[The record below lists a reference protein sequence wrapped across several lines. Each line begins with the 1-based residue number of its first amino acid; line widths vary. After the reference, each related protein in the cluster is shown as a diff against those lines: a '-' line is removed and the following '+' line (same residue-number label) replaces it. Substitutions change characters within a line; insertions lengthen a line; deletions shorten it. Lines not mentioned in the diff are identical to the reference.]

1 MSSDSF
7 ETNPSK
13 VENLS
18 LDSTLSMIEPVGKS
32 WSETPAFCDP
42 RYRENY
48 SQEITLE
55 QICFVKAL
63 KDSSCIRQSPDGRL
77 YLPTLATVTNG
88 DETRITN
95 HTSINHLVNDNPG
108 GYWGTSEVIVIMP
121 GKNAFE
127 LNGVPENITHFDT
140 FWSGDI
146 QIPEG
151 SVIIWRGKKPENY
164 IEHNGYINIE
174 LNLGEENEE
183 IKERIVRLEKSV
195 REPNITS
202 EEQNKCQYIRNEL
215 IKYTHDQLDEIIRK
229 VVEKMGY
236 TYLPKENGR
245 YSHHRNLDDQLVELG
260 KKYGIRTFV
269 PHSDTYSGLME
280 KISFFTLGALTVI
293 SRMNKDPK
301 PEDDLNEV
309 LGGYASIMNGIG
321 TVENPEP
328 TESEILSYF
337 ENLTDGD
344 KNVRQIFASELFYWL
359 NNNIEKVGNTKKI
372 REQLKLLFDMDPYL
386 KELILQFSA
395 KSPELNKHLNELY
408 NSKKHPTKLP

>member
-1 MSSDSF
+1 MALDSF
-7 ETNPSK
+7 ETNTPE

-18 LDSTLSMIEPVGKS
+18 LDSTLSMIEPTGIKWVEPPFPDS
-32 WSETPAFCDP
+32 I
-42 RYRENY
+42 RYCENP
-48 SQEITLE
+48 SREITLE

-88 DETRITN
+88 EETRITN
-95 HTSINHLVNDNPG
+95 HTSINHLVNDNQG
-108 GYWGTSEVIVIMP
+108 GYWGTSEVIVVMP

-127 LNGVPENITHFDT
+127 LNGVPENLTHYDT
-140 FWSGDI
+140 FWSRDV
-146 QIPEG
+146 QIPDG
-151 SVIIWRGKKPENY
+151 SIIIWRNKKLENY
-164 IEHNGYINIE
+164 MEHNGYINIE
-174 LNLGEENEE
+174 LNLEEENEE
-183 IKERIVRLEKSV
+183 IKERIAGLEKSIH
-195 REPNITS
+195 EPNIATI
-202 EEQNKCQYIRNEL
+202 EQDKCVYIRNEL
-215 IKYTHDQLDEIIRK
+215 IKYAHDQLDKIIRK

-236 TYLPKENGR
+236 TYLPYENGR
-245 YSHHRNLDDQLVELG
+245 YSNHNNLDHQLIELG
-260 KKYGIRTFV
+260 EKYGIRTFV

-280 KISFFTLGALTVI
+280 KISFFTLGALTII

-309 LGGYASIMNGIG
+309 FGSYASIMNDIG

-337 ENLTDGD
+337 ENLSDGD
-344 KNVRQIFASELFYWL
+344 KNVRQIFASELLYWL
-359 NNNIEKVGNTKKI
+359 KNNIEKVGNDKKI
-372 REQLKLLFDMDPYL
+372 RKHLKLLFDMDPYL

-408 NSKKHPTKLP
+408 NSKKHSTKLP